1 VRGEMSPEL
10 MRERAS
16 VIVIGSNAKMFP
28 QRKIIIKFEEKTPLM
43 PIDKQMTDSLKTLPG
58 KNISSFVSRKGIF

>member
-1 VRGEMSPEL
+1 MSPEL